1 MNELL
6 KLANKVDIKKTAI
19 TIGVILLLVIIY
31 LVIRKM
37 IRKAKAEKQDEK
49 LINVINDSVVTSNL
63 TYTEAEYAIMA
74 ASLRTYFTDQN
85 SGLLGIDQKGIYDVM
100 GRMKTN
106 DDVAIMIEKFG
117 TIEYRKN
124 FTFGKET
131 YNLVEA
137 MSKLLTAGERRQV
150 NNILKENGVTFQ
162 F

>member
-19 TIGVILLLVIIY
+19 TIGAILLLVIIY

-74 ASLRTYFTDQN
+74 ESLRTYFTDQN

>member
-74 ASLRTYFTDQN
+74 ESLRTYFTDQN

-124 FTFGKET
+124 FTFGKEY

-137 MSKLLTAGERRQV
+137 MSKLLTAGERRKV
-150 NNILKENGVTFQ
+150 NNILQENGVTFQ